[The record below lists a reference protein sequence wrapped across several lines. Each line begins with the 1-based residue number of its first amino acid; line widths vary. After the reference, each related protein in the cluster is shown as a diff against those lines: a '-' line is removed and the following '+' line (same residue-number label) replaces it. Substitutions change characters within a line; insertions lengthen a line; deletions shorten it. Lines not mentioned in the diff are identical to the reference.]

1 MVPDCSGRRL
11 DFCDSS
17 IASVR
22 PIFSETEGFKSWSTY
37 RSISFGLW
45 EMVSSVRV
53 EEEEAETGPRRRE
66 NTSRRRESRLKGEV
80 QVENKNSESI
90 QIPAFPEASKV

>member
-1 MVPDCSGRRL
+1 
-11 DFCDSS
+11 
-17 IASVR
+17 
-22 PIFSETEGFKSWSTY
+22 
-37 RSISFGLW
+37 
-45 EMVSSVRV
+45 MVSSVRV

-66 NTSRRRESRLKGEV
+66 NTSRRRESRLKGEEV